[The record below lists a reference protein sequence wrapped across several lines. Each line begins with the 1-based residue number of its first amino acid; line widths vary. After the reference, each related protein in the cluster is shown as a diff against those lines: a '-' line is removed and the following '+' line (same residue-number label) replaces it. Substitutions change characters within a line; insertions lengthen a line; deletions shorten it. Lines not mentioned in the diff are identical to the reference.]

1 MNKFI
6 LAFTILLSVGWRL
19 HAQEPSR
26 ILVISQDSTE
36 KLRIKSYEK
45 FQFRDSAGNEFEGTI
60 FIPNDSQFYF
70 IDYFKEKKG
79 RSFHI
84 HEIKSVEYLEFP
96 VGNNQKR
103 QKVYLGAIPVIL
115 ILVFVPYVGPLFLIF
130 REIYLYSKYGPG
142 HAYNPRKHKVI
153 RILSNPKVE
162 ILNPST

>member
-6 LAFTILLSVGWRL
+6 LAFTILLSFGWRL

-26 ILVISQDSTE
+26 VLVISQDSTE

-45 FQFRDSAGNEFEGTI
+45 FAFRDSSGYEIEGTI

-79 RSFHI
+79 RTYHI
-84 HEIKSVEYLEFP
+84 SEIKSVNYLDMDNS
-96 VGNNQKR
+96 GSQKR

-115 ILVFVPYVGPLFLIF
+115 IVVLVPYVGSLYLIV

-153 RILSNPKVE
+153 KTLKNPQVKILDLE
-162 ILNPST
+162 T